1 MPEHRFEGL
10 RWPAERPVVDIDELV
25 VGDGERLV
33 LFGPNGSG
41 KTTALRLMAGTIG
54 GERRDGIVYLP
65 QRPYLFRGTA
75 RSNLELSLDDVERG
89 RAADLATE
97 LGVSD
102 RLDGAAR
109 SLSGG
114 ERMRIALARTLA
126 SDADIVLLDEPLAPL
141 DHRDRDQTAT
151 AIAAALHGRSAVIVS
166 HDRSSAAILGDSLA
180 VLVDGQ
186 IRQRGPIAE
195 VFTKPIDDVVADVV
209 GISNILSGVAISG
222 DGALV
227 EVEWQGRTIVAAGSQ
242 ASREQV
248 KVLFGGEAVAVHRE
262 LPDGASPRNVIEG
275 TISDIRTV
283 GRLLEVVVD
292 CGAPVAALITP
303 GSFETL
309 DLHQGSQ
316 VFLSVKAV
324 AMTAVSVGEAE

>member
-1 MPEHRFEGL
+1 MPERRFENL
-10 RWPAERPVVDIDELV
+10 RWPVERPVVDIDELV

-54 GERRDGIVYLP
+54 GSKPDGVAYLP
-65 QRPYLFRGTA
+65 QRPYFFRGTA
-75 RSNLELSLDDVERG
+75 RSNLELGLDDAEKGRLVEL
-89 RAADLATE
+89 AAE
-97 LGVSD
+97 FGVSD
-102 RLDGAAR
+102 RLDVAAR

-126 SDADIVLLDEPLAPL
+126 ANAGIVLLDEPLAPL
-141 DHRDRDQTAT
+141 DHRDREKTAT
-151 AIAAALHGRSAVIVS
+151 TIAAALHGRSAVIVS
-166 HDRSSAAILGDSLA
+166 HDRASAAILGDSVA
-180 VLVDGQ
+180 VVVDGL

-195 VFTKPIDDVVADVV
+195 VFTTPIDDVVAGVV
-209 GISNILSGVAISG
+209 GISNILSGVATSG

-242 ASREQV
+242 TSREKV
-248 KVLFGGEAVAVHRE
+248 KVLFGGEAVAVHSDR
-262 LPDGASPRNVIEG
+262 PDGASPRNVIEG
-275 TISDIRTV
+275 TIRDIRTV
-283 GRLLEVVVD
+283 GRLLEIVVD
-292 CGAPVAALITP
+292 CGDVVAALITP

-309 DLHQGSQ
+309 DLHHGSE

-324 AMTAVSVGEAE
+324 AMTAVSVGDAE

>member
-1 MPEHRFEGL
+1 MPEHRFEEL
-10 RWPAERPVVDIDELV
+10 RWPVDQPVVDIDELV

-54 GERRDGIVYLP
+54 GDRRDGIVYLP

-75 RSNLELSLDDVERG
+75 RSNLELGLNGIERG
-89 RAADLATE
+89 RAAQLADDF
-97 LGVSD
+97 GVSD

-114 ERMRIALARTLA
+114 ERMRIALSRTLA

-141 DHRDRDQTAT
+141 DHRDREQTAT

-166 HDRSSAAILGDSLA
+166 HDRASAAILGESLA
-180 VLVDGQ
+180 VLVDGAV
-186 IRQRGPIAE
+186 RQRGPIAE
-195 VFTKPIDDVVADVV
+195 VFATPIDDVVAGVV
-209 GISNILSGVAISG
+209 GISNVLSGTAVGG

-227 EVEWQGRTIVAAGSQ
+227 EVEWQGRRIVAAGSQ
-242 ASREQV
+242 SAGERV
-248 KVLFGGEAVAVHRE
+248 KVLFGGEAVAVHRDR
-262 LPDGASPRNVIEG
+262 PDGASPRNVIEG

-283 GRLLEVVVD
+283 GRLLELVVD

-309 DLHQGSQ
+309 DLHQGSA
-316 VFLSVKAV
+316 VFLSIKAV